1 MQESVK
7 TCFPVGGMELLQEK
21 SKRPLES
28 SSDGIHKS
36 IRVSEYNSGSIY
48 CGNAAREN
56 EKDGIREDAASLVP
70 VRAVTVGIIALNEER
85 YLPKLLDQIL
95 QQTYSLKNIE
105 LILVDSG
112 SKDHTKE
119 LMKEFQSKH
128 ESKFENIKVLDN
140 PKKIQ
145 AAGWNVVIENMS
157 CDALIRLDAHAMI
170 PKDFVEKNVACLN
183 SGEYVCG
190 GPRTNVIDGNT
201 CWKRTLLTAEQSMFG
216 SGIAPYRRST
226 HAKKYVNSVFH
237 TCYRKEVI
245 QRVGLFNEEL
255 LRTEDNEYHYRVR
268 KAGYRI
274 CYDETIQSFYQTRNT
289 LRGMIKQKY
298 GNGFWIGKTVKVCP
312 KCLSLYHL
320 VPGAFVTLLVITGV
334 IGTVGYPLWLEL
346 IGSLYAVVS
355 LVLSIACL
363 IKDKGLITDLALIVI
378 FPLLHISYGVGT
390 VLGLI

>member
-1 MQESVK
+1 
-7 TCFPVGGMELLQEK
+7 MELLQEI

-28 SSDGIHKS
+28 SSDRIHKS
-36 IRVSEYNSGSIY
+36 SRVSEHNSGSIY
-48 CGNAAREN
+48 CGNDAREN
-56 EKDGIREDAASLVP
+56 EKHSIQENAASLVP
-70 VRAVTVGIIALNEER
+70 VKAVTVGIIALNEER
-85 YLPKLLDQIL
+85 NLPKLLAQIL

-140 PKKIQ
+140 HKKIQ
-145 AAGWNVVIENMS
+145 AGGWNVVIENMS

-320 VPGAFVTLLVITGV
+320 VPGSFVILLAITGF
-334 IGTVGYPLWLEL
+334 IGIVGNPLWFEL
-346 IGSLYAVVS
+346 ISGLYVIVC
-355 LVLSIACL
+355 LILSIACL

-378 FPLLHISYGVGT
+378 YPLLHISYGIGAVF
-390 VLGLI
+390 GLI